1 MLPSTKIYFMQDVKN
16 SKVKEPSF
24 WWPIVEGIFAAC
36 CVVVVVLFLVF
47 SEDISLFIRSVL

>member
-1 MLPSTKIYFMQDVKN
+1 MQDVKN